1 MMREVFV
8 WSRQCSEV
16 VSSAV
21 KLENNH
27 SDRDGDKCLP
37 SDSIFVTEIKFKVKV
52 ISQPPDNLV

>member
-1 MMREVFV
+1 M

-27 SDRDGDKCLP
+27 SDGDGDKCLP

-52 ISQPPDNLV
+52 ISQPPNNLV